1 MPFLQNGTEV
11 PGDLP
16 AKEPPLWVRLISIF
30 KLKYFITS
38 IVVFVLLAFAILSV
52 HQNSG
57 ATTQRCYRF
66 NAQSAEQSEALGP
79 RTCLPGRIVYVKY
92 WDPTDYGALAKQR
105 DPTSSPSSLPI
116 DRANRVLQARGLT
129 IDGHVQWVEQYLTG
143 MTNRLES
150 WAGESHYWV
159 TVIENTGI
167 GRGMTGFVLRRIDLQ
182 PIPIGQGKTQ
192 CDSNDY
198 KRQVLEFAI
207 PQDVI
212 LRLSAAT
219 NPTVGFRWVSVS
231 CAQEVGFNPMVGGG
245 YDDAGMPIVRA
256 VAE

>member
-1 MPFLQNGTEV
+1 LRRQFNLSLHRVIFCGSVVQFNFPFEQINERFKAPILNEVGTADPWPAVAESLSTGYGSAGTYGFRRPGVKDRFHNGAGHGFFLKSAFCTKYWMPFLQNGTEV

-92 WDPTDYGALAKQR
+92 WDPTDYGAVSIPRQ
-105 DPTSSPSSLPI
+105 S
-116 DRANRVLQARGLT
+116 RGL
-129 IDGHVQWVEQYLTG
+129 
-143 MTNRLES
+143 
-150 WAGESHYWV
+150 
-159 TVIENTGI
+159 
-167 GRGMTGFVLRRIDLQ
+167 
-182 PIPIGQGKTQ
+182 
-192 CDSNDY
+192 
-198 KRQVLEFAI
+198 
-207 PQDVI
+207 
-212 LRLSAAT
+212 
-219 NPTVGFRWVSVS
+219 
-231 CAQEVGFNPMVGGG
+231 
-245 YDDAGMPIVRA
+245 
-256 VAE
+256 